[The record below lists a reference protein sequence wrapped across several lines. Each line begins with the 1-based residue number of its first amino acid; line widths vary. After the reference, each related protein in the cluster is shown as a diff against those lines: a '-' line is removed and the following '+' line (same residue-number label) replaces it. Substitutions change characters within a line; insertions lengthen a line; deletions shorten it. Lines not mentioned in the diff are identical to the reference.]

1 MDPKSSPAEESLG
14 KPYPYSTQES
24 EEQRSLVYSQQR
36 PQSRERVSENPPNWL
51 ELAHLF
57 TAKIQRVG
65 NVSIA
70 TVVTFLV
77 AVAMEILKIFSV
89 QQCKTRE
96 REEMKTKMEEIKNK
110 LKEIEDHK
118 RKLDEQVFF
127 FQFRRYTFFFNFRE
141 IIDSLQS
148 STRVF

>member
-24 EEQRSLVYSQQR
+24 EEQRSLAYSQQR

-57 TAKIQRVG
+57 TAKIQRV
-65 NVSIA
+65 SIA

-89 QQCKTRE
+89 QKCKTRE
-96 REEMKTKMEEIKNK
+96 REEMKTKMKEIENK

-127 FQFRRYTFFFNFRE
+127 FQFRRTFFFNFRE